1 MILVIRYVL
10 TALLIANLTGC
21 AVAYRHPNYEFN
33 SPEDQL
39 NFDKDRLDC
48 ESLANRQQC
57 VDLKEKTSM
66 ICESN
71 GAGGHDCREVIP
83 KQCTVVT
90 PEQCLR
96 RKGWRK
102 ADVNGNYL
110 E

>member
-1 MILVIRYVL
+1 MTLVVRFLL
-10 TALLIANLTGC
+10 TVLLIATLTGC

-39 NFDKDRLDC
+39 NFDKDRQAC
-48 ESLANRQQC
+48 ESLAGRQRC
-57 VDLKEKTSM
+57 VDLKEKASM

-71 GAGGHDCREVIP
+71 GTGGHNCREFVP

-96 RKGWRK
+96 SKGWRK
-102 ADVNGNYL
+102 ADVNGTYL

>member
-1 MILVIRYVL
+1 MTMVVRFLV

-21 AVAYRHPNYEFN
+21 VAAYRHPNYEFN

-39 NFDKDRLDC
+39 NFDKDRQAC
-48 ESLANRQQC
+48 EPLSSRQYC
-57 VDLKEKTSM
+57 VDQKEKASM

-71 GAGGHDCREVIP
+71 GTGGHECREIIP

-96 RKGWRK
+96 SKGWRK
-102 ADVNGNYL
+102 ADINGNYL